1 MNGLCR
7 DVKHTL
13 RVLARNRGFAAAV
26 LVTIALGVGG
36 AAAVF
41 SVVYGVLLRPLPYPQ
56 SERLVRLW
64 EVHRG
69 AHAPVDAPLLS
80 NLTYQSW
87 ARSSATLESLGAFE
101 AGMRTVA
108 NAGPIQRLRGA
119 RVTPS
124 LFRVLR
130 VAAAHGRL
138 FDEADVEKG
147 ASKVVVLTHATWR
160 SRFGGGAVL
169 DKLLTID
176 GEDYRIVG
184 VAPPGFAFPGPEAE
198 RPSDDRR
205 PVSFYTPLAVPDMA
219 DFDAFEAIGR
229 LLDGVTTAQAEAEG
243 TSLARAVGRPA
254 VADLI
259 LGKGGPVDVRA
270 TALVE
275 QMTTRVRPALM
286 LLSAGVGLVLLIVC
300 ANVANLFLLRSTGR
314 ARELALRA
322 ALGAGRWRIVQQ
334 LLTESL
340 VVSLIGG
347 GLGMFVGWALTA
359 AVPLV
364 APSNFPRLDNVHV
377 DWQFLIVAALAS
389 ACVGVCAGVMPAS
402 RSSRLDLSTTIGAGS
417 SRGVSTP
424 DTGARRLLLI
434 VEAALAVVLL
444 VGATLLARSFVNI
457 IQVDTGYDPMNVL
470 TADLIAARAS
480 DTSRLAE
487 SVLERLRGIPGVRV
501 AGAGSMAPFGN
512 MIISAGFQLPGM
524 TTADGR
530 PLFAQAYYAVITPG
544 YAEALGMRLLEG
556 RFFREADIASPVLP
570 MLVNASFAKRYFI
583 DGNAATGRRFTG
595 LFGADDSIVEVVGV
609 VADVLPASLD
619 AEPQAQIYTLHG
631 SAMKMGNAT
640 LVVKTDAD
648 PSTMAPLLRQLV
660 QQLEPGA
667 SLGQVGSLGSKISA
681 SVSEPRFTALV
692 LGAFSGLA
700 LTLAATGLYG
710 VLSYTVAQRRREI
723 GLRAALGATRVE
735 LMAMVLREGLG
746 VTAVG
751 LALGVAVA
759 ALAMR
764 ATANVLFRVAPLD
777 TVAFSMAPL
786 LLVVVAFAACLLPAW
801 RAATIDPVAALSA
814 E

>member
-1 MNGLCR
+1 MSGLCR
-7 DVKHTL
+7 DVRHTL
-13 RVLARNRGFAAAV
+13 RLLARNRGFAAAV

-36 AAAVF
+36 ATAVF
-41 SVVYGVLLRPLPYPQ
+41 SVVHGVLLRPLPYPHPD
-56 SERLVRLW
+56 RLVRLW

-69 AHAPVDAPLLS
+69 AHAPVDAPLLT

-101 AGMRTVA
+101 PGMHTVA
-108 NAGPIQRLRGA
+108 NAGPIDRLRGA

-124 LFRVLR
+124 LFGVLR
-130 VAAAHGRL
+130 VAAVQGRL
-138 FDEADVEKG
+138 FGEADVEKG

-160 SRFGGGAVL
+160 SRFGGAPVL
-169 DKLLTID
+169 GKLLTID
-176 GEDYRIVG
+176 GEDHRVVG

-205 PVSFYTPLAVPDMA
+205 TVSFYTPLAVPDM
-219 DFDAFEAIGR
+219 DGFDAVEAIGR
-229 LLDGVTTAQAEAEG
+229 LEDGVTAVQAEAEG
-243 TSLARAVGRPA
+243 TSLARAVERPA

-270 TALVE
+270 RALVE
-275 QMTTRVRPALM
+275 QMTTRVRPALIV
-286 LLSAGVGLVLLIVC
+286 LAAGVSLLLLIVC

-314 ARELALRA
+314 ARELPLRA

-340 VVSLIGG
+340 VVSLMGG
-347 GLGMFVGWALTA
+347 GLGMFVGWAMTA

-377 DWQFLIVAALAS
+377 DWPFLIVAALAS
-389 ACVGVCAGVMPAS
+389 ACVGVCAGVLPAS
-402 RSSRLDLSTTIGAGS
+402 RGSRLDLATTIGAGS
-417 SRGVSTP
+417 RSVSTP
-424 DTGARRLLLI
+424 DTISRRLLLI

-444 VGATLLARSFVNI
+444 VGATLLARSFVKI
-457 IQVDTGYDPMNVL
+457 MQVDTGYDPTNVL
-470 TADLIAARAS
+470 TADLIATPAS

-487 SVLERLRGIPGVRV
+487 SVLERLRGIAGVRV

-530 PLFAQAYYAVITPG
+530 PLVAQAYYAVITPG

-556 RFFREADIASPVLP
+556 RFFREADVAAPVLP
-570 MLVNASFAKRYFI
+570 MLVNASFARRYFT
-583 DGNAATGRRFTG
+583 DGKAATGRRFSG
-595 LFGADDSIVEVVGV
+595 LFAGDSVVEVVGV

-631 SAMKMGNAT
+631 RAMKMGNAT
-640 LVVKTDAD
+640 LVVRTDAD

-660 QQLEPGA
+660 RQLEPGA
-667 SLGQVGSLGSKISA
+667 SLDQVGSLGSRISA

-692 LGAFSGLA
+692 LAAFSGLA
-700 LTLAATGLYG
+700 LALAATGLYG

-723 GLRAALGATRVE
+723 GLRAALGATRAE

-751 LALGVAVA
+751 LALGMAVA

-764 ATANVLFRVAPLD
+764 ATAKVLFGVAPLD
-777 TVAFSMAPL
+777 AVAFSVAPL